1 MEIMYFRKL
10 KNTDDIDEIAE
21 WIYSTEEFL
30 CNILFKDKIQ
40 SITALGR
47 LIQRQHIN
55 PYHKSFITLICDDET
70 DQPMGVSVSFKGSQI
85 SSKETYK
92 AFVETSCS
100 NTFLIMGGL
109 IGCEFFASKIGT
121 KDYYIGNLYVDEKHR
136 HKHLG
141 SKLVNK
147 EKANAS
153 YLNCENVLLDVEY
166 DKSYLLDFYGKLGFV
181 EDSKNYH
188 EVMGKTYG
196 CYGLKYSLRD

>member
-47 LIQRQHIN
+47 LIQSQHIN

-85 SSKETYK
+85 SSKDAPPTEIFT
-92 AFVETSCS
+92 EIS
-100 NTFLIMGGL
+100 
-109 IGCEFFASKIGT
+109 
-121 KDYYIGNLYVDEKHR
+121 
-136 HKHLG
+136 
-141 SKLVNK
+141 
-147 EKANAS
+147 
-153 YLNCENVLLDVEY
+153 
-166 DKSYLLDFYGKLGFV
+166 
-181 EDSKNYH
+181 
-188 EVMGKTYG
+188 
-196 CYGLKYSLRD
+196 